1 MATIIPKAP
10 KLSTTTVVS
19 VFDVRKR
26 QYERALE
33 AFNSYVPRGSGYDIN
48 DIIEEELLLCA
59 AVECQS
65 ALLAT
70 PTSALA
76 DVAFKIQQSRDELDE
91 FSDDDGAVALLDS
104 AIAALQAG
112 NPSEAIRAI
121 EGAIGAVSIDH
132 ADAFLEGAIAA
143 LGDLRRKEGAK

>member
-10 KLSTTTVVS
+10 KISTTTVVS

-33 AFNSYVPRGSGYDIN
+33 AFNSYAPRGSEYDML
-48 DIIEEELLLCA
+48 EEDLLFCA
-59 AVECQS
+59 AVERQS

-132 ADAFLEGAIAA
+132 ADAFLEGVIAA